1 MIDTSSLGLVGL
13 LAKRAP
19 QGPGVDDDS
28 ALVTTGTVLD
38 VDSTGR
44 RVRVDIRGGDVW
56 LPAVAAR
63 YAPREAARV
72 LLDPTSARPVLV
84 LGAVA
89 PAVPVVAGT
98 VTAVGDQQV
107 TVDVAGSVVT
117 VPSVAGEYAAGETA
131 WVLLDDWA
139 RPVIA
144 LGPSVE
150 PAAAAPDAPPAGG
163 GTVVTA
169 TATIGPQSSGTYRVS
184 AGAWDQWNVG
194 RYGGASD
201 IYQGDAYGSGLLRGF
216 AGYGDQ
222 IRNLGAISIDE
233 AILTARKTPDGNT
246 AALTVRGTT
255 YGSRPGGEPTDGSF
269 ELASSGPIGSGQT
282 GEIALPA
289 GLREALR
296 TGAARGLVAVGG
308 TYGGFGGTGTPGSFT
323 LRIRY
328 TKAA

>member
-1 MIDTSSLGLVGL
+1 MKGL
-13 LAKRAP
+13 LARRAP

-38 VDSTGR
+38 VDPDGR
-44 RVRVDIRGGDVW
+44 RVRVGIRGGDVW
-56 LPAVAAR
+56 LPAVAGR
-63 YAPREAARV
+63 YASRAPARV
-72 LLDPTSARPVLV
+72 MLDPTSSRPVLV
-84 LGAVA
+84 LGTVD
-89 PAVPVVAGT
+89 PAAPVVPGI
-98 VTAVGDQQV
+98 VTAIGDQQV
-107 TVDVAGSVVT
+107 TVEVAGVEVV
-117 VPSVAGEYAAGETA
+117 VPSVAGSYVVDETA
-131 WVLLDDWA
+131 WVMLDDWA

-150 PAAAAPDAPPAGG
+150 PAASGSDAPPAIGG
-163 GTVVTA
+163 AVVTA
-169 TATIGPQSSGTYRVS
+169 TATIGPQSSGTFRVDF
-184 AGAWDQWNVG
+184 GGWDRWNAD

-201 IYQGDAYGSGLLRGF
+201 IYQGSAYGSGTLRGF

-222 IRNLGAISIDE
+222 IKNLGAISIDE
-233 AILTARKTPDGNT
+233 AILSARKTADGNT

-255 YGSRPGGEPTDGSF
+255 HGSRPGGEPTDGSF
-269 ELASSGPIGSGQT
+269 ELASSEPIGSGKT

-296 TGAARGLVAVGG
+296 TGAARGLVAVGS

>member
-1 MIDTSSLGLVGL
+1 MGL
-13 LAKRAP
+13 LARRAP
-19 QGPGVDDDS
+19 QGPSVDEDS

-38 VDSTGR
+38 VDAEGR
-44 RVRVDIRGGDVW
+44 RVRIEIRGGDVW
-56 LPAVAAR
+56 LPAVAGR
-63 YAPREAARV
+63 YASRESARV

-84 LGAVA
+84 VGPVV
-89 PAVPVVAGT
+89 PAVPVVAGV

-107 TVDVAGSVVT
+107 TVEVAGVEVV
-117 VPSVAGEYAAGETA
+117 VPSVAGSYVVDETA
-131 WVLLDDWA
+131 WVMLDDWA

-150 PAAAAPDAPPAGG
+150 PAAAGPEAPPAAGG
-163 GTVVTA
+163 AVVTA
-169 TATIGPQSSGTYRVS
+169 TATIGPQSSGTFRLS
-184 AGAWDQWNVG
+184 AGAWDRWNAD

-201 IYQGDAYGSGLLRGF
+201 IYQGSAYGSGVLRGF

-222 IRNLGAISIDE
+222 IKNLGALSIDE
-233 AILTARKTPDGNT
+233 AILTARKTDDGNS

-269 ELASSGPIGSGQT
+269 DLASSGTIGPGGT

-296 TGAARGLVAVGG
+296 TGAARGLVAVGS